1 MKYTKR
7 LTNPINFIFKVISLV
22 DAMCKQVFMPK
33 NAISP
38 SHIDFSVFP
47 TIIHLK
53 TYKLSKSLIIG
64 LLLLLVGVES
74 VNGATI
80 IVTSNNINWS
90 ALTGLNGGH
99 LPTRSDSIV
108 VTNDKILT
116 VDIPDAVCGGMLLGV
131 PGNKNNGDGTLTF
144 SSSTS
149 QLTLNNLTIGKNNT
163 FYGTLNMANG
173 GILKIGATITVKG
186 DNGTNNVW
194 IPGPGRIEY
203 NGSANQTIYANVYNN
218 LTLSGSGAKT
228 IPTGTTIKGILS
240 LEGTSTTTGTVP
252 IYGSEAT
259 LQYEGSAAQ
268 TTGIEFPATF
278 NGTGGVI
285 INNDFGVTLN
295 STATVTHTTLI
306 TPVTSRLIIPPG
318 ICLTTNAITTTNYN
332 QIYIKASTNGTDAI
346 ANGSL
351 IFHNALDKP
360 VQATVEMYSKAA
372 KATNYKWQFF
382 GIPLRTMSPSPTFDG
397 SYVRQ
402 MFETGTS
409 TTEHWLQLTNA
420 SNLTSFTGYEITQL
434 SPKTIYFQGEL
445 ENNDFNSGKLS
456 YTTIGATYP
465 GQHLIGNPYT
475 AAIDIK
481 KIVFGS
487 SVATIIENTV
497 YLYNT
502 GSFADWTSTGSGVV
516 SGASPG
522 QYIAV
527 PVQSAGVNG
536 LPAQIPSMQA
546 FLLRV
551 KSDNALATVSIPYSA
566 AGTVVKN
573 TDMQLTKAANNSSS
587 SDKVCTRIDVKGS
600 RYADRLWI
608 VSEPTC
614 TRGFDNGW
622 DGVKFLGLSLS
633 PQLFAMEVDG
643 DYQVDA
649 VADMN
654 NTELGFQ
661 AGEDVEYTFT
671 FNQQNITSKYA
682 GVYLVD
688 SVENK
693 TVDIT
698 ESGSTY
704 KFVAESAPTKVNRF
718 KIVTRPNEN
727 VAPDADT
734 KVKLFSSKGTIFVQN
749 ISNSNGELSLYDMAG
764 HYIKKV
770 IFGANEITTVSTN
783 INPGVYVAKAL
794 TNGEEITKRL
804 IVW

>member
-1 MKYTKR
+1 MKNIL
-7 LTNPINFIFKVISLV
+7 LTPINFIFKVISFV
-22 DAMCKQVFMPK
+22 DAMCKLVFMPK

-38 SHIDFSVFP
+38 SHIDFSVF
-47 TIIHLK
+47 TATIHLK

-64 LLLLLVGVES
+64 LLLLLVGVGS
-74 VNGATI
+74 VNGITYTAIKTG
-80 IVTSNNINWS
+80 NWS
-90 ALTGLNGGH
+90 D
-99 LPTRSDSIV
+99 PTTWGTSTIPGASND
-108 VTNDKILT
+108 VTISGNFT
-116 VDIPDAVCGGMLLGV
+116 VYVDVNTAVCANMILGV
-131 PGNKNNGDGTLTF
+131 PGSGDGTLIF
-144 SSSTS
+144 SSPTS
-149 QLTLNNLTIGKNNT
+149 QLTLNNLKIGQNKI
-163 FYGTLNMANG
+163 FAGFLNMTNG
-173 GILKIGATITVKG
+173 GILKIGGTITLNGLNPG
-186 DNGTNNVW
+186 DW
-194 IPGPGRIEY
+194 IPGSGTIDY
-203 NGSANQTIYANVYNN
+203 NGSANNGTANQSIYANVYNN
-218 LTLSGSGAKT
+218 LTLSGSGIKT
-228 IPTGTTIKGILS
+228 LPTGTTINGILS
-240 LEGTSTTTGTVP
+240 LEGTSTTAGTVP

-285 INNDFGVTLN
+285 INNDKGVTLS
-295 STATVTHTTLI
+295 STKTVSFTTLI
-306 TPVTSRLIIPPG
+306 SSTNSGLIIPPG
-318 ICLTTNAITTTNYN
+318 ICLTSKTITTTNDK
-332 QIYIKASTNGTDAI
+332 QIYIKASPDGTG

-351 IFHNALDKP
+351 IFHNAQDKP
-360 VQATVEMYSKAA
+360 VYGTVEMYSKAS

-402 MFETGTS
+402 MFETGTTS
-409 TTEHWLQLTNA
+409 AEHWLQLTNA

-487 SVATIIENTV
+487 TDPAIIENTV
-497 YLYNT
+497 YLYST
-502 GSFADWTSTGSGVV
+502 GSFADWTSVGSGVG
-516 SGASPG
+516 SGTSAG

-527 PVQSAGVNG
+527 PVQNAGANG

-551 KSDNALATVSIPYSA
+551 KSGNALATVSIPYSA

-573 TDMQLTKAANNSSS
+573 TDMQRTKAANNSSS
-587 SDKVCTRIDVKGS
+587 SDKVCTMIDVKGARFS
-600 RYADRLWI
+600 DRMWI
-608 VSEPTC
+608 FSEPTC

-622 DGVKFLGLSLS
+622 DGVKFLGSALS

-718 KIVTRPNEN
+718 KIITRPNEKD
-727 VAPDADT
+727 APDADI